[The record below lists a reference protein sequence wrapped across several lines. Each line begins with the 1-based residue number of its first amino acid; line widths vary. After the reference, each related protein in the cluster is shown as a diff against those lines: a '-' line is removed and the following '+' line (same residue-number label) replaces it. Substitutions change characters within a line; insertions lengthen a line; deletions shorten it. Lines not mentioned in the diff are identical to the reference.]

1 MRSISRWPALIALA
15 LPLSLPASAMAL
27 ELMQTAEQANTFKAF
42 VAAAK
47 KSGLNETLKNGGPY
61 TVFAPTDEAVSKFG
75 TDRWQ
80 ALEKDKSRMAQVLMG
95 HVIPGKV
102 LITEVKPGPATTL
115 AGSSVKLKSDNGK
128 VTVDDANVT
137 QSDIAADNGVIHAID
152 KVLLD
157 EKSSTQDS
165 KETTSGK

>member
-1 MRSISRWPALIALA
+1 MRSYAQWSGALA
-15 LPLSLPASAMAL
+15 LAVPLFLPASAMAL
-27 ELMQTAEQANTFKAF
+27 DLMQSAEQAGSFKAF

-47 KSGLNETLKNGGPY
+47 KSGMNETLKNGGPY
-61 TVFAPTDEAVSKFG
+61 TVFAPTDEAISKFG
-75 TDRWQ
+75 NERWQ
-80 ALEKDKSRMAQVLMG
+80 ALEKDKSKMAQVLMG

-115 AGSSVKLKSDNGK
+115 AGGSIKLKSDNGK

-152 KVLLD
+152 KVLVD
-157 EKSSTQDS
+157 EK
-165 KETTSGK
+165 